1 MAAALWHWG
10 APCGCLW
17 ASWGSM
23 GAPWGPKGAQM
34 ALAKVAEP
42 VQWADSQALL
52 LSLVYPGVAGRCL
65 LAGVLLPGGGV
76 GAIETSLAVSVAEE
90 QYGLP
95 VAC

>member
-1 MAAALWHWG
+1 
-10 APCGCLW
+10 
-17 ASWGSM
+17 
-23 GAPWGPKGAQM
+23 M

-95 VAC
+95 VACWPVEEHFW